1 MDMGMVA
8 LYILLALL
16 SQGNGQQTPFNVVV
30 AQNGSGN
37 FTTIGEAI
45 AAAPNYSS
53 EKYYIQVKEGFYFES
68 IVVGIEKTNIV
79 LIGEG
84 MRRTIISGNKSAGG
98 GFDTVSTSTV
108 GIFGNGFMA
117 QGITFENS
125 AGPRMNQSVALLAK
139 ADNLTFYKCRF
150 SGSQDTLYTAE
161 GKQFFRDC
169 IVIGT
174 IDFILGDAAVLFQ
187 NCVILA
193 RKPLHGQYL
202 IITAQQRLTGEENTG
217 TILQNCTIKAT
228 RNLLK
233 EESKFKCYLGRPWGR
248 YSRVVVLQ
256 SFIDSVITP
265 TGWVPWPG
273 EPTNDVFYA
282 EYDNRG
288 PGANRALRV
297 PWSTAITN
305 VAQASQFTLRSF
317 LQGGDWIPSSVPRYL
332 DLIQDSTSVLR

>member
-1 MDMGMVA
+1 MGEGQSKA
-8 LYILLALL
+8 LQEDAVL
-16 SQGNGQQTPFNVVV
+16 SSPPHLVSSFKTEQCFVFNSLWFRLYGRTFLSESTEMQGNGQQTPFNVVV

-37 FTTIGEAI
+37 FTTIGGAI
-45 AAAPNYSS
+45 AAAPNYSN
-53 EKYYIQVKEGFYFES
+53 EKYYIQLKGGFYFES

-79 LIGEG
+79 LIGDG
-84 MRRTIISGNKSAGG
+84 MRRTIISGNKSAG
-98 GFDTVSTSTV
+98 

-125 AGPRMNQSVALLAK
+125 AGPHMNQSVALLAK

-150 SGSQDTLYTAE
+150 SGYQDTLYTAE
-161 GKQFFRDC
+161 GKQFFRDLSHHHC
-169 IVIGT
+169 T
-174 IDFILGDAAVLFQ
+174 TKTDWRREHW
-187 NCVILA
+187 NN
-193 RKPLHGQYL
+193 PPELHDKSDKKF
-202 IITAQQRLTGEENTG
+202 AERR
-217 TILQNCTIKAT
+217 IKIQM
-228 RNLLK
+228 LLRQA
-233 EESKFKCYLGRPWGR
+233 LGR

-288 PGANRALRV
+288 PGANRALRI
-297 PWSTAITN
+297 PWSTVITN